1 MYADRGRGSL
11 QPIAVRLGYVLG
23 KALLVRRVLLI
34 TNPAAARTRKAVTDI
49 VVSVLKREGC
59 SVDLVETTGH
69 GDAARAARAGADD
82 NVDAIAVYGGD
93 GTVMQTVAGIAGRNI
108 PVGLIPGGT
117 GNLLAGN
124 LGLPRKPAA
133 AARVI
138 ARGRPRAIDLGRFE
152 NSEGAQ
158 YFSVACGS
166 GFDAE
171 LMARTSS
178 AAKRRW
184 GFAAYVARGYKLVL
198 DAAPVPY
205 RVSVDGEAFDVEA
218 TSIMVANCRQF
229 IPPIL
234 SIAPGISLDDGQLD
248 VVVLKARGLWQ
259 SAGILWRMLRQR
271 VDGVA
276 IRRFRGRDVRVE
288 AHPDRLVQLDGEI
301 GGHTPFSATIVDGGL
316 SVLVPAQ

>member
-1 MYADRGRGSL
+1 M
-11 QPIAVRLGYVLG
+11 
-23 KALLVRRVLLI
+23 RRILLI
-34 TNPAAARTRKAVTDI
+34 TNPAAARTRKAVTDTVI
-49 VVSVLKREGC
+49 SVLKREGC
-59 SVDLVETTGH
+59 SVELAETTGH
-69 GDAARAARAGADD
+69 GDAARVARAGADD
-82 NVDAIAVYGGD
+82 NVDAVAVYGGD
-93 GTVMQTVAGIAGRNI
+93 GTVMQAVAGIAGRDI

-124 LGLPRKPAA
+124 LGLPRNPVK

-152 NSEGAQ
+152 NSDGAQ
-158 YFSVACGS
+158 YFSVACGC

-171 LMARTSS
+171 LMARTSG

-184 GFAAYVARGYKLVL
+184 GFAAYVARGCKLVL
-198 DAAPVPY
+198 EAAPVPY
-205 RVSVDGEAFDVEA
+205 RVSVDGEVYEVEA
-218 TSIMVANCRQF
+218 TSIMVANCPQF

-234 SIAPGISLDDGQLD
+234 SIAPGIALDDGQLD

-259 SAGILWRMLRQR
+259 SAGILWRMFRQR

-276 IRRFRGRDVRVE
+276 IRRFRGREVRVE

-301 GGHTPFSATIVDGGL
+301 GGHTPFSATVVDRGL
-316 SVLVPAQ
+316 SVLVPAL